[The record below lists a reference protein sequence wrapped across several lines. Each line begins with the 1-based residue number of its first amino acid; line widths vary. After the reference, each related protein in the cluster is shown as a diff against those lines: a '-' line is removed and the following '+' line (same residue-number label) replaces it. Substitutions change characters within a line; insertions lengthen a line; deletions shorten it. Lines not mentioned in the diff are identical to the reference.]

1 MQDFKIGAINILT
14 FSLSFTG
21 VEQWLKITL
30 LIVSIGYTVMK
41 IVDMHNNNKQK

>member
-14 FSLSFTG
+14 FSLSFSN

-30 LIVSIGYTVMK
+30 LVVSIGYTIMK
-41 IVDMHNNNKQK
+41 MIDMHKKNKQN